1 MSKHYRFSGLYAI
14 INAKKIGLIFSQ
26 LTYFM
31 VQKLTELFQI
41 RWNLFN
47 FFEQKKRLRVVI
59 KAFFKIMKFN
69 PDKPGLTKKG
79 REKGRVWI
87 EI

>member
-1 MSKHYRFSGLYAI
+1 MMSKHYRFSGLYAI

-41 RWNLFN
+41 R
-47 FFEQKKRLRVVI
+47 
-59 KAFFKIMKFN
+59 
-69 PDKPGLTKKG
+69 
-79 REKGRVWI
+79 
-87 EI
+87 